1 MDLERINSRFVEQ
14 GKRYLFFKRFLDI
27 LVSLLGIIVSL
38 PITIVVMIAIKI
50 EDGGPVFYAQKRI
63 GRNKTEF
70 LIFKF
75 RSMVIDADKVKE
87 NLMGQNEIDGA
98 MFKMA
103 EDPRITKVGRF
114 IRKHSIDEIPQLLNV
129 LIGDM
134 SIVGPRPPL
143 PEEVAKYT
151 DYDLKRLCVKPGCT
165 GLWQVSGRNSL
176 NFDEM
181 VELDMKYIKKS
192 SMLLDLKI
200 CFKTIWIMI
209 WPNDAY

>member
-1 MDLERINSRFVEQ
+1 MEKIDYRFIDYS
-14 GKRYLFFKRFLDI
+14 KRYLFFKRVLDI
-27 LVSLLGIIVSL
+27 IVSLLGIIISL
-38 PITIVVMIAIKI
+38 PITIFVIIAIKI
-50 EDGGPVFYAQKRI
+50 EDGGPIFYAQKRV
-63 GRNKTEF
+63 GKGKTEF

-75 RSMVIDADKVKE
+75 RSMVIDADKVKDE
-87 NLMGQNEIDGA
+87 LMEQNEIDGA

-114 IRKHSIDEIPQLLNV
+114 IRKHSIDEIPQLMNV

-151 DYDLKRLCVKPGCT
+151 EHDLKRLCVKPGCT

-181 VELDMKYIKKS
+181 VNLDMTYIKNA
-192 SMLLDLKI
+192 SMSLDLKI
-200 CFKTIWIMI
+200 CFKTILIMI

>member
-1 MDLERINSRFVEQ
+1 MEKIDYQFIDHS
-14 GKRYLFFKRFLDI
+14 KRYLFFKRFLDI
-27 LVSLLGIIVSL
+27 LFSLFGIVLSF
-38 PITIVVMIAIKI
+38 PITLLVIIAIKI
-50 EDGGPVFYAQKRI
+50 EDGGPIFYAQKRI
-63 GRNKTEF
+63 GKGKTEF

-75 RSMVIDADKVKE
+75 RSMVIDADKVKDE
-87 NLMGQNEIDGA
+87 LMEQNEVDGA

-103 EDPRITKVGRF
+103 DDPRITRVGRF
-114 IRKHSIDEIPQLLNV
+114 IRKHSIDEIPQLVNV

-143 PEEVAKYT
+143 PEEVEKYT
-151 DYDLKRLCVKPGCT
+151 NHDLKRLCVKPGCT

-181 VELDMKYIKKS
+181 VELDMKYIKEAS
-192 SMLLDLKI
+192 TLLDLKI